1 MNFKIGDTVQLKK
14 PVTGRRFK
22 GKVKSIKDGKIMVS
36 LANGLYVI
44 YSVDKWESV
53 EEESE

>member
-14 PVTGRRFK
+14 PETGRRFK
-22 GKVKSIKDGKIMVS
+22 GKIKNIKDGKITVS

-44 YSVDKWESV
+44 YSIDKWELA